1 LRFVIALLLL
11 PLLLLL
17 LLLLLLP
24 LLLLSPSLQYNV
36 LEKQLGGEQA
46 RASNPENTPHTHK
59 IQSYLLNSFNVKVN
73 DDASIVE

>member
-11 PLLLLL
+11 PSLL

-46 RASNPENTPHTHK
+46 GASNPENTPHTQDPV
-59 IQSYLLNSFNVKVN
+59 ISFKL
-73 DDASIVE
+73 I